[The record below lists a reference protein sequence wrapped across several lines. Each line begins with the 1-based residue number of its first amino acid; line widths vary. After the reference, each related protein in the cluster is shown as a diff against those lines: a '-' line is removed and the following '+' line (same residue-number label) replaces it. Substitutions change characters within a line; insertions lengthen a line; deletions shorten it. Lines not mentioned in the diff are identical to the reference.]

1 MTGGLPLPQSPTLI
15 PTRACVAL
23 ALITVVACSGKNNST
38 PTPTSPTS
46 SEATPQLADFVAGL
60 QSLEG
65 APAMRVAGS
74 RPTANGGPTVTA
86 TVQGASSITATQ
98 GASSLVRLRAD
109 SPFNAVLMSVGA
121 VADGYYTL
129 TLPTP
134 TTDAT
139 VVAQFSRAMPGSAFQ
154 SVFSVQGV
162 GGHTGTPSS
171 ITNTVAPAAT
181 SARLE
186 LSFSPNPVPCV
197 LAPPSAPLGSLRF
210 RWPHVTFLR
219 ETNGVGLTITAM
231 TASACRAGNCG
242 PDVPAPASAFS
253 GQFTGCRHAGS
264 RIEANSVACTPA
276 DGFTF
281 SDNPTALDLDET
293 FIGTDDRGNRVT
305 VTGRVMALACPQ

>member
-1 MTGGLPLPQSPTLI
+1 MPA
-15 PTRACVAL
+15 RACVAL
-23 ALITVVACSGKNNST
+23 ALISAVACGGKNSST

-46 SEATPQLADFVAGL
+46 SVATPQLADFVAGL

-65 APAMRVAGS
+65 AAAMRVAGS

-86 TVQGASSITATQ
+86 TTQ
-98 GASSLVRLRAD
+98 GSSSSTASQGGSSLVRLRAD
-109 SPFNAVLMSVGA
+109 APFSTVLMSAGA
-121 VADGYYTL
+121 ASVDGYYTL
-129 TLPTP
+129 ILPAA
-134 TTDAT
+134 TTETT
-139 VVAQFSRAMPGSAFQ
+139 VVVQFSKAIPGSTFQ
-154 SVFSVQGV
+154 TAFSVQANGQ
-162 GGHTGTPSS
+162 TGATSS

-197 LAPPSAPLGSLRF
+197 LAPPNAPLGSLRF